1 MELYVAI
8 PKAITDIYWNRLPN
22 KSEALGV
29 FYVTPEITKGLLG
42 KTTITG
48 FKEAITGK
56 KIIDRFYYGTE
67 YGIESKDVD
76 CMIEKTAQVGDLVWE
91 VIDKSTADRLVPPE
105 ELQKLMSLSP
115 EEIQEQ
121 LQNIRTKARI
131 IGQEQRNLETERR
144 FDNPNMNPNE
154 IYLAVPRAITNIH
167 WNGLYSKS
175 EALGIFCIKPEVK
188 KGLLGKTTITGFK
201 EAITGKKI
209 IDRFYYET
217 EYGTEPKDID
227 CMIEKTAQVGD
238 ISWDVV
244 NKSTADRL
252 LPPEELQKLMS
263 LPPEEIQ
270 KQLQSIRTQA
280 IKIGQNA
287 KHVR

>member
-8 PKAITDIYWNRLPN
+8 PKAITDIYWNRLPK

-76 CMIEKTAQVGDLVWE
+76 CMIEKTAQVGD
-91 VIDKSTADRLVPPE
+91 
-105 ELQKLMSLSP
+105 
-115 EEIQEQ
+115 
-121 LQNIRTKARI
+121 
-131 IGQEQRNLETERR
+131 
-144 FDNPNMNPNE
+144 
-154 IYLAVPRAITNIH
+154 
-167 WNGLYSKS
+167 
-175 EALGIFCIKPEVK
+175 
-188 KGLLGKTTITGFK
+188 
-201 EAITGKKI
+201 
-209 IDRFYYET
+209 
-217 EYGTEPKDID
+217 
-227 CMIEKTAQVGD
+227 